1 MNRAIIYCRKSTDR
15 DDKQQNSI
23 ESQLSACTR
32 VLEQE
37 WCALVDTLFESAS
50 AKKSGSRA
58 VFDSMISFCK
68 KWKVDFIIV
77 DEASRLSRNNTDSD
91 KVLGLL

>member
-37 WCALVDTLFESAS
+37 
-50 AKKSGSRA
+50 
-58 VFDSMISFCK
+58 
-68 KWKVDFIIV
+68 
-77 DEASRLSRNNTDSD
+77 
-91 KVLGLL
+91 